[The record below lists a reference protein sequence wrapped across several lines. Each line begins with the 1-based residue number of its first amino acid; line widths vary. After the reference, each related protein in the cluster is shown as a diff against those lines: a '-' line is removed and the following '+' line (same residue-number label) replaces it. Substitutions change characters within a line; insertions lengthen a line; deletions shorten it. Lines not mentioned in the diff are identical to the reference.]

1 MGHHT
6 PHDVHAAGWRG
17 ERRAERFYID
27 RGYAVVA
34 RNWRGGGGEIDLVVV
49 RDDVLAA
56 VEVRVRSRG
65 EYGSAAAS
73 VTTTKQRRVLGAVRA
88 FVAAYPEWLA
98 DGYRTVRLDVVAI
111 DRGRVDV
118 IYGAL

>member
-1 MGHHT
+1 MSHHT
-6 PHDVHAAGWRG
+6 PHDVHAAG
-17 ERRAERFYID
+17 ERRAERFYVV

-65 EYGSAAAS
+65 DYGSAAAS
-73 VTTTKQRRVLGAVRA
+73 VTATKQRRVLGAVRA
-88 FVAAYPEWLA
+88 FVAAHPEWLA
-98 DGYRTVRLDVVAI
+98 DGYRTVRLDVAAI
-111 DRGRVDV
+111 DRGRVDL
-118 IYGAL
+118 IHGAI